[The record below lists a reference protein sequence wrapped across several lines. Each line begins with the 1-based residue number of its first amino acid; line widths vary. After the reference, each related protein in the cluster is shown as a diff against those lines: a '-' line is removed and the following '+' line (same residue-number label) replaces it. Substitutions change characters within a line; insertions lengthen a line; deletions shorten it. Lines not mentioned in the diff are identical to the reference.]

1 MKDTLL
7 LLDDLL
13 ETTSKIER
21 FADTGK
27 ENFLSDEKT
36 QFPVIRAYEV
46 VGEICKRLPTEFRD
60 SHAEINWRKL
70 IGFRDFLAHNYEEI
84 ILEFV
89 WAAVEDLP
97 ELRTVVRAAR
107 DRLAGS

>member
-1 MKDTLL
+1 ML
-7 LLDDLL
+7 
-13 ETTSKIER
+13 S
-21 FADTGK
+21 FAPMRSSAK
-27 ENFLSDEKT
+27 SVNVS
-36 QFPVIRAYEV
+36 
-46 VGEICKRLPTEFRD
+46 PTEFRD

-97 ELRTVVRAAR
+97 ELRTVVRAAK